1 MEKYKQIKFI
11 DTQRVQDIL
20 QKKPLPA
27 ALPAGLRRSHPAPRD
42 MIMRSGY
49 PAEQVIFLVRGSC
62 TVSVFHPDGRSAAA
76 TRYDAVQIFGIAEY
90 LAGRQEYLGDVA
102 AGNNCEIIICP
113 ADLFMA
119 CLAASPGLS
128 LQLNLYLGALLDR
141 TLSQSGRRLF
151 RSRRR
156 DIIEYFFAGSSGRP
170 LPFVFRI
177 PRDMLASF
185 LGMSPR
191 TLYRSLRE
199 LQAEGYISVQRGKT
213 AVTAAN
219 REKMRQ
225 YLDQRE

>member
-1 MEKYKQIKFI
+1 MDERLLACLQA
-11 DTQRVQDIL
+11 IL
-20 QKKPLPA
+20 QKKTLPA
-27 ALPAGLRRSHPAPRD
+27 ALPAGLRRSHPAAKD
-42 MIMRSGY
+42 MIMRGGY
-49 PAEQVIFLVRGSC
+49 PAGQIIFLIRGSC

-76 TRYDAVQIFGIAEY
+76 TRYDAVQIFGITEY

-102 AGNNCEIIICP
+102 AGDGCEIITCP

-119 CLAASPGLS
+119 CLKDSHELS
-128 LQLNLYLGALLDR
+128 LQLNLYLGSLLDQA
-141 TLSQSGRRLF
+141 LSQSGRRLF

-170 LPFVFRI
+170 LPFTFRI

-191 TLYRSLRE
+191 TLYRNLRE
-199 LQAEGYISVQRGKT
+199 LQAEGFISAERGKT